1 MTPTTP
7 EDTQPRR
14 GTEAMVARFR
24 LVAYAEAITFLILLG
39 GVVVKRVL
47 DGSDVGVRVMGPI
60 HGIVF
65 LVYVVMVLQVRASQ
79 AWNLGQTLLV
89 IVASALPFGG
99 FFVGSHL
106 TDEGVAQSD

>member
-1 MTPTTP
+1 MTPPTP
-7 EDTQPRR
+7 ERTEPRP
-14 GTEAMVARFR
+14 GTGAAIARFR
-24 LVAYAEAITFLILLG
+24 LVAYAEAVTFLILLG

-47 DGSDVGVRVMGPI
+47 NGSDVGVRVMGPI

-106 TDEGVAQSD
+106 SDEGVAREA